1 MGDIRRI
8 DAARQAGPTELA
20 GETPTL
26 RLFSLLELIST
37 HDQLFTLQGL
47 VEETG
52 TPKPTLHR
60 MLAQLE
66 GAGLLIRQDDGRH
79 YGVGVRLRRMAEN
92 LLINDIYHG
101 ARHAVLQS
109 LVKELGESCNVTAV
123 SGSEVVYLDRVE
135 TAEPLRVTLQ
145 PGSRV
150 PVHAS
155 ASGKM
160 ILSQFTPAQRRRLL
174 SGAEL
179 TRYTP
184 KTLSS
189 LELLEADLDQV
200 KQRGYAIDDEEFLPG
215 LVCAAVLVPTS
226 NAVSN
231 LCVAVQGPFMRLT
244 PGKAADLVPALLRA
258 AEAMGRIEAEA
269 ADTAGENRDGE
280 VG

>member
-8 DAARQAGPTELA
+8 DAVRQAGPSELV

-200 KQRGYAIDDEEFLPG
+200 KERGYAIDDEEFLPG

-244 PGKAADLVPALLRA
+244 PEKAADLVPALLRA